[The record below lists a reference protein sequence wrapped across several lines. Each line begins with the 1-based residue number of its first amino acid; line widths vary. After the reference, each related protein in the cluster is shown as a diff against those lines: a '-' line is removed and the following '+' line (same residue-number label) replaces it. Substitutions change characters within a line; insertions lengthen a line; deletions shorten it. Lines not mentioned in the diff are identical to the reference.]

1 MSQKI
6 LFYEELKTK
15 NIFELIPVFNE
26 FLLKWMII
34 WLVMKKIQ
42 NKTYKHFAKCA

>member
-26 FLLKWMII
+26 FLLKMNDN
-34 WLVMKKIQ
+34 LASHEENSK
-42 NKTYKHFAKCA
+42 